1 MQAKKGGGSVV
12 QGKWSAIGILMTG
25 AAALAVATPGF
36 AQVAPSVPASAS
48 SSVANVYDTYHIAPI
63 WFRNGAADPA
73 VAQLVGILQR
83 APFDGFAEGPQ
94 LAAQVQAAI
103 AQAASGN
110 SADVIAAD
118 RIVSDAWVQY
128 VQAALR
134 PTPGMIYAYDV
145 LKPHGTR
152 TDQIL
157 LTASAAPSLQA
168 YLQSTANLNPIY
180 DQLRDTAWAQ
190 AQASGNMT
198 PDPRLLANLD
208 RLRSIPATG
217 RYVIVDSGSQMLTM
231 YENGQPVD
239 SMKIVVGKPE
249 LPTPLI
255 ASIMYYIVYNPYWN
269 VPDRIIRDHTSNQV
283 MRLGNAYLKR
293 QGYEV
298 MADWTADSKV
308 IPWTEVDW
316 KSVRA
321 GKTHIR
327 IRQDPGP
334 ANSMGKFKY
343 PFASGEDIYLHDS
356 PEREYFTR
364 DKRDLSHGCVRLED
378 AKRLG
383 AWLLG
388 HDPSPPDDSAENQVQ
403 LQRPVPIYLTYV
415 TAQVKDGGIAYLDDP
430 YGWDKAGKTQV
441 ASGK

>member
-1 MQAKKGGGSVV
+1 VI
-12 QGKWSAIGILMTG
+12 AILAFG
-25 AAALAVATPGF
+25 ASALAVAAPAIAQNPATP
-36 AQVAPSVPASAS
+36 VAPDAG
-48 SSVANVYDTYHIAPI
+48 SVAAVYDTYHIQPI

-73 VAQLVGILQR
+73 TASLIAILQR

-94 LAAQVQAAI
+94 LAAQVQAAL
-103 AQAASGN
+103 AQAQSGN
-110 SADVIAAD
+110 ASAIAAAD
-118 RIVSDAWVQY
+118 RAISSAWVQY
-128 VQAALR
+128 VQAVLR

-157 LTASAAPSLQA
+157 LTATAAPSLQA
-168 YLQSTANLNPIY
+168 YVQDTANLNPIY

-231 YENGQPVD
+231 YDNGQAVD
-239 SMKIVVGKPE
+239 SMKVVVGTAAM
-249 LPTPLI
+249 PTPLI

-269 VPDRIIRDHTSNQV
+269 VPDRIIRDHTSAQI
-283 MRLGNAYLKR
+283 LKQGNAYLKR

-298 MADWTADSKV
+298 MADWTADSAV
-308 IPWTEVDW
+308 IPWTKIDW
-316 KSVRA
+316 KAVRA
-321 GKTHIR
+321 GKTHVR

-378 AKRLG
+378 ARRLG

-403 LQRPVPIYLTYV
+403 LQRPVPIFLTYV
-415 TAQVKDGGIAYLDDP
+415 TAQVKNGQIAYLDDP

>member
-1 MQAKKGGGSVV
+1 VQRKASVI
-12 QGKWSAIGILMTG
+12 AILAFG
-25 AAALAVATPGF
+25 ASALAVAAPAIAQNPATP
-36 AQVAPSVPASAS
+36 VAPDAG
-48 SSVANVYDTYHIAPI
+48 SVAAVYDTYHIQPI

-73 VAQLVGILQR
+73 TASLIAILQR

-103 AQAASGN
+103 AQAQSGN
-110 SADVIAAD
+110 ASAIAAAD
-118 RIVSDAWVQY
+118 RAISSAWVQY
-128 VQAALR
+128 VQAVLR

-157 LTASAAPSLQA
+157 LTATAAPSLQA
-168 YLQSTANLNPIY
+168 YVQDTANLNPIY

-231 YENGQPVD
+231 YDNGQAVD
-239 SMKIVVGKPE
+239 SMKVVVGTAAM
-249 LPTPLI
+249 PTPLI

-269 VPDRIIRDHTSNQV
+269 VPDRIIRDHTSAQI
-283 MRLGNAYLKR
+283 LKQGNAYLKR

-298 MADWTADSKV
+298 MADWTADSAV
-308 IPWTEVDW
+308 IPWTKIDW
-316 KSVRA
+316 KAVRA
-321 GKTHIR
+321 GKTHVR

-364 DKRDLSHGCVRLED
+364 DRRDLSHGCVRLED
-378 AKRLG
+378 ARRLG

-403 LQRPVPIYLTYV
+403 LQRPVPIFLTYV
-415 TAQVKDGGIAYLDDP
+415 TAQVKNGQIAYLDDP